1 LAGLINQNVHFNR
14 FEIKVDFFVNLFI
27 KRFMGIVYTNNG
39 RNPHTF
45 NYMGG
50 GGQAVTWLKLSSHRN
65 AGPLVH
71 TQAFFSTA
79 TK

>member
-1 LAGLINQNVHFNR
+1 
-14 FEIKVDFFVNLFI
+14 
-27 KRFMGIVYTNNG
+27 MGIVYTNNG